1 MALPTVA
8 DFGPNTDASDVAAAF
23 PTSVKGRTFLI
34 TGVNKLGVGY
44 ATAVALASQSPRRL
58 ILAGRSQA
66 KLQECVDALGN
77 KHQGVDFRPLVLD
90 LSSQKSVRAAAAEV
104 LSWEDTPAI
113 DVVINNAGVMNIPN
127 RTLSEDGI
135 ELHLAINHLGHFLF
149 TNLIMSKIIASAA
162 NTSPIAARVVNVSS
176 MAAMASPLRVSD
188 LNWEKP
194 MLELPEDEKPNLG
207 MMKAAALAVDETMSY
222 IPMGAYGQ
230 SKTANILYSVG
241 LNKRLHGK
249 YGVAS
254 IAVHPGEIRTELQ
267 RTTDLVWLKKT
278 EEWRV
283 KMNVGW
289 KTLEQGAST
298 ALVAALDPKLGKV
311 GDEGQGQFLSDCQVS
326 KVAPP
331 YALDVGKADKLWL
344 ISEEL
349 VTENFS
355 W

>member
-1 MALPTVA
+1 MAPTTRT
-8 DFGPNTDASDVAAAF
+8 DFGPSTDASDVAAAF
-23 PTSVKGRTFLI
+23 LTSVKGRTFLI

-66 KLQECVDALGN
+66 KLQECADALGN
-77 KHQGVDFRPLVLD
+77 TYQAVDFRPLVLD
-90 LSSQKSVRAAAAEV
+90 LSSQKSVRAAAAEL

-135 ELHLAINHLGHFLF
+135 ELHLATNHIGHFLF

-162 NTSPIAARVVNVSS
+162 NSSPGTARVINVSS
-176 MAAMASPLRVSD
+176 MATVASPLRASD

-194 MLELPEDEKPNLG
+194 TLELPEGERPNLDL
-207 MMKAAALAVDETMSY
+207 MAAAAVVVDETMSY

-230 SKTANILYSVG
+230 SKTANILYSVA
-241 LNKRLHGK
+241 LNERLHGK
-249 YGVAS
+249 YGVTS
-254 IAVHPGEIRTELQ
+254 IALHPGEVKTELH
-267 RTTDLVWLKKT
+267 RTTDLEWLKKT
-278 EEWRV
+278 EEWRG
-283 KMNVGW
+283 KMNLGW

-298 ALVAALDPKLGKV
+298 ALVAALDPELGKLD
-311 GDEGQGQFLSDCQVS
+311 GNGQGQFLSDCQLS
-326 KVAPP
+326 EIAPP
-331 YALDVGKADKLWL
+331 YALDTGKANELWA
-344 ISEEL
+344 ISEDL
-349 VTENFS
+349 VKDNFS